1 MGKFPIR
8 GSISKKWYLS
18 TPEHHARN
26 PMYRS
31 DRVCSLHPE
40 RGGLAFGGFSV
51 LLLLFLF
58 RVGFSASLQLPPACT
73 CTGNGAFKPPGDVI
87 SKDGVVRSRPPWN
100 GDEFIRG

>member
-1 MGKFPIR
+1 MH
-8 GSISKKWYLS
+8 GSISKQWCLS

-31 DRVCSLHPE
+31 DHVCSLHPE
-40 RGGLAFGGFSV
+40 RGGLALGGCSI
-51 LLLLFLF
+51 LLIFVSF

-73 CTGNGAFKPPGDVI
+73 CMSNGAFKPPGDVI
-87 SKDGVVRSRPPWN
+87 SKDGVLRSRPPWN